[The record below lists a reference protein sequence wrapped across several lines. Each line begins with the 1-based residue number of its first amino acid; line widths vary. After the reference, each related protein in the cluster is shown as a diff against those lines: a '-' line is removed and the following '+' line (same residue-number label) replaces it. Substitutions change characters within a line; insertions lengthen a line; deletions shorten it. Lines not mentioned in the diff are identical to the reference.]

1 MVLSEVVRV
10 GVAGGPGHTANGSNW
25 RRQTE
30 VYDNTNTY
38 ANKHSKWLR
47 KNGPG
52 MAGRWG
58 MPEVELEMAHVGL
71 LRDFQQSNLF
81 VCTVQVGTCGS
92 QRLKQMICA
101 LFPAPSPTTAPPDF

>member
-1 MVLSEVVRV
+1 
-10 GVAGGPGHTANGSNW
+10 
-25 RRQTE
+25 
-30 VYDNTNTY
+30 
-38 ANKHSKWLR
+38 
-47 KNGPG
+47 
-52 MAGRWG
+52 

-101 LFPAPSPTTAPPDF
+101 LFPAPSPPTAPPDF